1 MNMNNMNNMN
11 FYFFNDPIE
20 TSITKLKI
28 QGTGQKE
35 IYHSIMNTKLLL
47 MPFINEKQ
55 ELCFKSQ
62 HICGLEDW
70 LQRHKTNNNNDFREH
85 ILPMIASLSSQ
96 IQYLEKRGLSFLGFN
111 LQDIIV
117 VDDYSFFFANNKYL
131 TFFAAKKIKVMVPI
145 VKPMFSNPE
154 LISLVQLPA
163 TVSHDCCYYSL
174 GAIVVFLLL
183 DVYLLKGNEIKTEK
197 EIEHILKPIVLTKM
211 YWFLK
216 RCFHKQGQ
224 RILLY
229 I

>member
-1 MNMNNMNNMN
+1 MNNMNNMN
-11 FYFFNDPIE
+11 FYFFNDPVE

-28 QGTGQKE
+28 LGTGQKE

-47 MPFINEKQ
+47 MPFINETQ
-55 ELCFKSQ
+55 ELCFKAQ

-70 LQRHKTNNNNDFREH
+70 LQRHKTNNKFREH
-85 ILPMIASLSSQ
+85 ILHMIASLSSQ

-117 VDDYSFFFANNKYL
+117 VDDHSFFFANNKYL
-131 TFFAAKKIKVMVPI
+131 TSFAAKKIKVMVPI
-145 VKPMFSNPE
+145 VKPMFSSPE

-163 TVSHDCCYYSL
+163 TLTHDSCYYSL
-174 GAIVVFLLL
+174 GAVIVFLLL

>member
-1 MNMNNMNNMN
+1 MN
-11 FYFFNDPIE
+11 FYFFNDPVE

-28 QGTGQKE
+28 HGTGQKE
-35 IYHSIMNTKLLL
+35 MYHSIMNTNLLL
-47 MPFINEKQ
+47 MPFINEHQ
-55 ELCFKSQ
+55 ELCFKAQ

-70 LQRHKTNNNNDFREH
+70 LQRHKTNNNNNSNDFRED
-85 ILPMIASLSSQ
+85 ILHMIASLSSQ

-117 VDDYSFFFANNKYL
+117 VDDHFFFFANNKYL
-131 TFFAAKKIKVMVPI
+131 TSVAAKKIKVIVPI
-145 VKPMFSNPE
+145 VKPMFSSPE
-154 LISLVQLPA
+154 LISLVQLPGF
-163 TVSHDCCYYSL
+163 VSQDSCYYSL

-183 DVYLLKGNEIKTEK
+183 DVYLFKGNEIKTEK
-197 EIEHILKPIVLTKM
+197 EIEHILKPIGLTKM